1 MAFCVAV
8 VGWRIK
14 QPGGFALLKVRWR
27 VLQHTTAGPRKIGGI
42 SRSALV
48 LTHFEHGHLPEIQ

>member
-1 MAFCVAV
+1 MAV